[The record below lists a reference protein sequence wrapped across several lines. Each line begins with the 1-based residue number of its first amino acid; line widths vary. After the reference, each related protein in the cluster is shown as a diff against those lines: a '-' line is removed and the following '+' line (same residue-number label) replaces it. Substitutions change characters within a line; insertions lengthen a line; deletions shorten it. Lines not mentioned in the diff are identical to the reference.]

1 LIVRRRCAALGILAI
16 VATSLAAFGS
26 VGGVAAAGD
35 TMRLEPA
42 SQAVAKGDSFTVRVV
57 QSASV
62 PTGGAQASVT
72 FDPSKVTVTSLT
84 RGAPHAGAAIFV
96 PSDLAAAIGA
106 ANQAGTLVTIA
117 TAFLP
122 PASVPPGDA
131 DFLVI
136 TFTAVGCGRSDLG
149 LPAGPIDAV
158 LLDGRPDT
166 YGNGLPVTT
175 TGGSVDVLCDGATAA
190 PPPGEVAGATA
201 APAGPGTSADLAPT
215 AGPTPIAS
223 APAAAGS
230 DGGPPWVVIGLAAVV
245 VVVAAGGLLLL
256 QRSRNG

>member
-1 LIVRRRCAALGILAI
+1 MPVRQRSTALAILAI
-16 VATSLAAFGS
+16 AAASLAAFGD
-26 VGGVAAAGD
+26 VNDVAAAGD

-42 SQAVAKGDSFTVRVV
+42 SQAVARGDSFTVRVV

-72 FDPSKVTVTSLT
+72 FDPSRVTVTSLT
-84 RGAPHAGAAIFV
+84 RGAPHAGAPIFV
-96 PSDLAAAIGA
+96 PSDLAAAIGV

-149 LPAGPIDAV
+149 LPAGPLDAV

-175 TGGSVDVLCDGATAA
+175 TGGSVDVLCDG
-190 PPPGEVAGATA
+190 V
-201 APAGPGTSADLAPT
+201 T
-215 AGPTPIAS
+215 AGPPT
-223 APAAAGS
+223 
-230 DGGPPWVVIGLAAVV
+230 WVLLGLTAVV
-245 VVVAAGGLLLL
+245 VVAAAGGLLLL